1 MDDQQDLSFYR
12 ETVACWS
19 VAVLGVRPGGRRIW
33 HDSPVKA
40 HLDVALKVVKADQ
53 AFVNSGG
60 LDGRGVGVAVVD
72 TGVALHR
79 DLMRA
84 KSSQVIEVEVVGHE
98 AGLADYFGHGTHV
111 AGIIGGNGAAS
122 SDKLSFRTFK

>member
-1 MDDQQDLSFYR
+1 M
-12 ETVACWS
+12 
-19 VAVLGVRPGGRRIW
+19 
-33 HDSPVKA
+33 
-40 HLDVALKVVKADQ
+40 ALKVVKADQ

-84 KSSQVIEVEVVGHE
+84 KSSQVISGISQSPRPTAREQIVLRRLYIAHPTDVGASRH
-98 AGLADYFGHGTHV
+98 GLRAKT
-111 AGIIGGNGAAS
+111 GAAVTS
-122 SDKLSFRTFK
+122 LTHRRCLDRGPRACERRCETGTPVAAPQG